1 MASTHNREEAIN
13 ALLKEFSQCN
23 GKTFSCRDTEL
34 QVDKFETIND
44 TDYRPISNERERAE
58 NTSHLLKLRSK
69 IDIRIKLAKAMLKRL
84 SIYSTTE

>member
-1 MASTHNREEAIN
+1 MASTDNREEAIN

-23 GKTFSCRDTEL
+23 GKTFSCRDNEL
-34 QVDKFETIND
+34 QVDKFETISD

-69 IDIRIKLAKAMLKRL
+69 INIRIKLAKAMLKRL
-84 SIYSTTE
+84 TIYSTTE

>member
-44 TDYRPISNERERAE
+44 TDYRPISNERE
-58 NTSHLLKLRSK
+58 
-69 IDIRIKLAKAMLKRL
+69 I
-84 SIYSTTE
+84 